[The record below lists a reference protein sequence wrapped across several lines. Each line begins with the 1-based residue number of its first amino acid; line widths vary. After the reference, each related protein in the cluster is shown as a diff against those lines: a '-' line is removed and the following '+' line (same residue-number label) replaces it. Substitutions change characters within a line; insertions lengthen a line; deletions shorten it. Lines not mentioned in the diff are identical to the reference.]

1 MNRTLLHAIGAL
13 LLSSPALA
21 LGQYPYA
28 DISLEPPQQDTNK
41 EVEPRLFFLFTN
53 ASTGTFVTFNST
65 LLLFGAGIL
74 LWGIA
79 GAIALY
85 YLLTAPTEES
95 GGYGY
100 SSGSGYGGYSSGRS
114 SRGCVNPSPN
124 LSTQTS
130 PSPSPV
136 HPPPALSI
144 VR

>member
-1 MNRTLLHAIGAL
+1 MNRTLLHALGAL

-28 DISLEPPQQDTNK
+28 DISLEPPQQQDK

-53 ASTGTFVTFNST
+53 ATTGTFVTFNST

-85 YLLTAPTEES
+85 SLLTAPTDEHS

-114 SRGCVNPSPN
+114 SRGSFDPYLIDWEKFSKHWGNFVGGDS
-124 LSTQTS
+124 LFD
-130 PSPSPV
+130 
-136 HPPPALSI
+136 
-144 VR
+144 